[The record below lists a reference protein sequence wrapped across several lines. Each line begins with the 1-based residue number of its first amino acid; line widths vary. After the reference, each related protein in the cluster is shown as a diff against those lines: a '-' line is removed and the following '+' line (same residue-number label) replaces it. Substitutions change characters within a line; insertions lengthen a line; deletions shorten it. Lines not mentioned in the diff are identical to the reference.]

1 LAVEPDEINGFL
13 DEINEALPDLRLTP
27 SDVLIVNA
35 GLLPFGENNDDDSN
49 LSFGKRSLIVNQSDI
64 GGPAGLVSA
73 VSVRWTMGRATAEQA
88 VDLIESYLQRA
99 VSRSQTE
106 FEVIFGGDFAT
117 FADLRS
123 AIDGDSILGKLDEDL
138 RENIAVS
145 YGSNWTVIRKMIE
158 QDPDLSVRID
168 SSDVVAASVAHAA
181 RSEHVVHLA
190 DVLLRRTDIAT
201 GAPASNTALR
211 QCATIVAS
219 ELAWSA
225 TRISDELSRTRAL
238 FPFSNK
244 VAALQL
250 LQGAA

>member
-1 LAVEPDEINGFL
+1 MNTLMPPFDFHNVMVAPWMEGFSAT
-13 DEINEALPDLRLTP
+13 IWI
-27 SDVLIVNA
+27 VLMGFFVTTA
-35 GLLPFGENNDDDSN
+35 C
-49 LSFGKRSLIVNQSDI
+49 
-64 GGPAGLVSA
+64 GLV
-73 VSVRWTMGRATAEQA
+73 G
-88 VDLIESYLQRA
+88 IYL
-99 VSRSQTE
+99 
-106 FEVIFGGDFAT
+106 
-117 FADLRS
+117 
-123 AIDGDSILGKLDEDL
+123 
-138 RENIAVS
+138 
-145 YGSNWTVIRKMIE
+145 
-158 QDPDLSVRID
+158 
-168 SSDVVAASVAHAA
+168 
-181 RSEHVVHLA
+181 VVHLA

>member
-1 LAVEPDEINGFL
+1 
-13 DEINEALPDLRLTP
+13 
-27 SDVLIVNA
+27 
-35 GLLPFGENNDDDSN
+35 
-49 LSFGKRSLIVNQSDI
+49 
-64 GGPAGLVSA
+64 
-73 VSVRWTMGRATAEQA
+73 MGRATAEQA